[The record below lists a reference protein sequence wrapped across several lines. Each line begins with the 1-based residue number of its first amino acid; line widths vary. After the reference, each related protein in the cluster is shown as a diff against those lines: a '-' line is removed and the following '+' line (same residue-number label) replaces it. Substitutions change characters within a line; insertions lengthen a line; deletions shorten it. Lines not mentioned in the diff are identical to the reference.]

1 MPDANL
7 MEIFCILDEF
17 CKYLEPELKK
27 RTIDTSG
34 RSRRNRPPRMSD
46 SEIMLILIIF
56 HTYRFRELKSF
67 YLGYVC
73 KHMHKEFPRTLSYN
87 RFVERQ
93 MSVGPPLASLSIPAP
108 WGNVPVY
115 PSLTLPHWW
124 RSTSKGN
131 TAIRQ

>member
-1 MPDANL
+1 
-7 MEIFCILDEF
+7 
-17 CKYLEPELKK
+17 
-27 RTIDTSG
+27 
-34 RSRRNRPPRMSD
+34 MSD

-93 MSVGPPLASLSIPAP
+93 MSVGPPLATLSLYLHLGEMYRYI
-108 WGNVPVY
+108 
-115 PSLTLPHWW
+115 HH
-124 RSTSKGN
+124 
-131 TAIRQ
+131 

>member
-73 KHMHKEFPRTLSYN
+73 KHMHKEFPPHALLQPFCQAADECR
-87 RFVERQ
+87 
-93 MSVGPPLASLSIPAP
+93 PPLATLSLYLHLGEMYRYI
-108 WGNVPVY
+108 
-115 PSLTLPHWW
+115 HH
-124 RSTSKGN
+124 
-131 TAIRQ
+131 